1 MCVKCRLD
9 RELSAGRKR
18 IPKGNLS
25 AVHIPH
31 PAATEID
38 GAACFMCSRFTPA
51 KSVYENQWCNTL
63 SHREAMSGHKRAL
76 DRFSGPFFVC
86 QEERFLYLPLYISVC
101 SP

>member
-51 KSVYENQWCNTL
+51 KSVYGNQ
-63 SHREAMSGHKRAL
+63 
-76 DRFSGPFFVC
+76 
-86 QEERFLYLPLYISVC
+86 
-101 SP
+101 